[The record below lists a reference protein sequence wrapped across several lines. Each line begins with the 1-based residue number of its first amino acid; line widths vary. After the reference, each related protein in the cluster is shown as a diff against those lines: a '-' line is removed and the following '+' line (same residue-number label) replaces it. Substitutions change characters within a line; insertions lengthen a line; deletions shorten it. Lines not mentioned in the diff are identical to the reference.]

1 VTEQTPVDPEVAAEE
16 LALANE
22 LRRIV
27 NRLVLVR
34 PSAAELRQA
43 TQSARE
49 FADRLDLLRAR
60 PGSVETSEAG
70 LKPNDHLRHSPWS
83 GTSNVLAPP
92 TELWRID
99 EGPDGPEG
107 RRTEGRV
114 VFDAAYEG
122 PPGHAHGGCVAGV
135 FDELLGRSQ
144 GSAGFTGTLT
154 ITYRRPTPLRR
165 SIDLL
170 AWVDRVEGRKRWVR
184 GTAHLQGVLLVE
196 AEGLFIAPR
205 EGATQE
211 GITASLNRV
220 TDRASPGPVTPSSP
234 SVTRRGRRRPSR
246 RRPAGRRGAGA

>member
-1 VTEQTPVDPEVAAEE
+1 VTQQTPVNPEVAAEE
-16 LALANE
+16 LALANQ
-22 LRRIV
+22 LRRIA

-34 PSAAELRQA
+34 PSADELRQA
-43 TQSARE
+43 TDVARE
-49 FADRLDLLRAR
+49 FADRLDLLPAR

-70 LKPNDHLRHSPWS
+70 LKPHDHLRHSPWS

-92 TELWRID
+92 AELWRID
-99 EGPDGPEG
+99 RGEDGPAG

-114 VFDAAYEG
+114 SFDAAYEG

-165 SIDLL
+165 EIDLM
-170 AWVDRVEGRKRWVR
+170 AWVDRVEGRKRWVK
-184 GTAHLQGVLLVE
+184 GTAHLDGVLLVE

-220 TDRASPGPVTPSSP
+220 TGRA
-234 SVTRRGRRRPSR
+234 
-246 RRPAGRRGAGA
+246 

>member
-1 VTEQTPVDPEVAAEE
+1 MSEISAEVAAEE

-27 NRLVLVR
+27 NRMVLVR
-34 PSAAELRQA
+34 PTADELRQA
-43 TQSARE
+43 TEQARA
-49 FADRLDLLRAR
+49 FADRLDQLPAR
-60 PGSVETSEAG
+60 VGSVEVSEAG
-70 LKPNDHLRHSPWS
+70 LKPQDHLRHSPWS

-92 TELWRID
+92 VEMHAIH

-107 RRTEGRV
+107 RRTEGTV
-114 VFDAAYEG
+114 FFDAAYEG

-144 GSAGFTGTLT
+144 VSAGFTGTLT
-154 ITYRRPTPLRR
+154 LVYRRPTPLRR
-165 SIDLL
+165 TIDLM
-170 AWVDRVEGRKRWVR
+170 AWVHRVDRRKRWVM
-184 GTAHLQGVLLVE
+184 GTAHLDGVLLVE

-220 TDRASPGPVTPSSP
+220 SGGEADLGD
-234 SVTRRGRRRPSR
+234 
-246 RRPAGRRGAGA
+246 PA

>member
-1 VTEQTPVDPEVAAEE
+1 VRRCGYGLQVTQPTPVDPEVAAEE
-16 LALANE
+16 LALANQ

-34 PSAAELRQA
+34 PSAEELRQA
-43 TQSARE
+43 TVTARE
-49 FADRLDLLRAR
+49 FADRLDQLPAR
-60 PGSVETSEAG
+60 MGSVETSEAG
-70 LKPNDHLRHSPWS
+70 LRPNDHLRHSPWS

-92 TELWRID
+92 CELWRID
-99 EGPDGPEG
+99 EGVDGPEG
-107 RRTEGRV
+107 QRTEGRV
-114 VFDAAYEG
+114 SFDAAYEG

-165 SIDLL
+165 DIDLL
-170 AWVDRVEGRKRWVR
+170 AWVDRVEGRKRWVK
-184 GTAHLQGVLLVE
+184 GTAHLEGVLLVE

-220 TDRASPGPVTPSSP
+220 T
-234 SVTRRGRRRPSR
+234 GRL
-246 RRPAGRRGAGA
+246 

>member
-1 VTEQTPVDPEVAAEE
+1 VTDAVDPEVAAEE

-34 PSAAELRQA
+34 PSAEELRQA
-43 TQSARE
+43 TVAARE
-49 FADRLDLLRAR
+49 FADRLDLLPAR

-70 LKPNDHLRHSPWS
+70 LRPHDHLRHSPWS

-92 TELWRID
+92 VELWRIQ
-99 EGPDGPEG
+99 EGDDGPTG

-114 VFDAAYEG
+114 SFDAAYEG

-165 SIDLL
+165 SIDLM
-170 AWVDRVEGRKRWVR
+170 AWVDRVEGRKRWVK
-184 GTAHLQGVLLVE
+184 GTAHLDGALLIE

-220 TDRASPGPVTPSSP
+220 TGTA
-234 SVTRRGRRRPSR
+234 
-246 RRPAGRRGAGA
+246 